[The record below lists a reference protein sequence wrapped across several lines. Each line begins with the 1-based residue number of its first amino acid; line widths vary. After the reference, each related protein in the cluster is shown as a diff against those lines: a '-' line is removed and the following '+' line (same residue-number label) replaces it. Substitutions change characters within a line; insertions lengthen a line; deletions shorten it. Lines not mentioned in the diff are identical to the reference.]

1 MKIIQTNKGHLL
13 QVLSIIMLL
22 NMFVAGCYYDNEEQ
36 LYPSNTTDCSKVSGT
51 FTNVKS
57 LVAGKCAT
65 AGCHNAAG
73 AAGNTILETY
83 DQIRSSASRINQR
96 VIIEKTM
103 PPTAPLSAAEI
114 ALLKCWISSGT
125 PNN

>member
-1 MKIIQTNKGHLL
+1 MKRIQIYKGHLL
-13 QVLSIIMLL
+13 QVLSIVMLL
-22 NMFVAGCYYDNEEQ
+22 STFVAGCYYDNEEQ
-36 LYPSNTTDCSKVSGT
+36 LYPSNTTDCGKVSGT

-57 LVAGKCAT
+57 IIAGKCAT

-73 AAGNTILETY
+73 RAGNTVLETY
-83 DQIRSSASRINQR
+83 DQIRSGASLINQR

-103 PPTAPLSAAEI
+103 PPGAPLSAAEI
-114 ALLKCWISSGT
+114 AVLKCWISSGT